1 MKTIGFIGGTT
12 WHSSIDYYR
21 LMNEMVNEKLGGAH
35 SCQMLMYSVEFEE
48 IKRLTFTE
56 DWDGIAKIISSIA
69 VTLQTAGAD
78 CIILGA
84 NTMHNIADKVQE
96 KINIPLIHIAEAT
109 ATEILKQK
117 MNKIALL
124 GTKYTMQMDFYKN
137 KLAEKKIATLIPK
150 EDDMEFINN
159 AVYEEMGRGI
169 FLPATK
175 QRVINIIDELQQRG
189 AQGVILGCTELPI
202 LIKQEDISIAAFD
215 TALLHAKAAVAF
227 ALA

>member
-1 MKTIGFIGGTT
+1 
-12 WHSSIDYYR
+12 
-21 LMNEMVNEKLGGAH
+21 MNEMVNEKLGGAH

-48 IKRLTFTE
+48 IKRLTFKE

-69 VTLQTAGAD
+69 ATLQTAGAD
-78 CIILGA
+78 CIVLGA

-117 MNKIALL
+117 MSKIALL

-150 EDDMEFINN
+150 EDDMEFINH
-159 AVYEEMGRGI
+159 AVYEEMGRGL

-175 QRVINIIDELQQRG
+175 KKVINIIDELQQRG

-202 LIKQEDISIAAFD
+202 LIKQEDISIATFD
-215 TALLHAKAAVAF
+215 TALLHAKAAVTF
-227 ALA
+227 ALT